1 MCGGPRVRRH
11 CCVGGDDPGRTCHQ
25 QGVSGGCE
33 ERCTAV
39 HSTTYTEVAG
49 VQLRECLQPKSMLSC
64 RNQVASL
71 VSVVSPLSILTPPLE
86 QTRAELGF
94 PPLVIVV
101 IGLIYSRRR
110 AAKLSSTDLREEDAA
125 GL

>member
-1 MCGGPRVRRH
+1 M
-11 CCVGGDDPGRTCHQ
+11 
-25 QGVSGGCE
+25 
-33 ERCTAV
+33 
-39 HSTTYTEVAG
+39 
-49 VQLRECLQPKSMLSC
+49 QLRECLQPKSMLSC